1 MLPEVLS
8 NDVCSLRPNEDKFT
22 FSAVFELNDKAEV
35 QNQWFGRTVI
45 HSDRR
50 FTYEEAQERIE
61 TKTGELAEEILVL
74 DKLAKILRKNRIK
87 NGAIT
92 FDRSEVR
99 FNLDEN
105 NEPIGVYFKISKDS
119 NHLIE
124 EFMLLANRKVSE
136 FVSLTRKGE
145 TTGNTFVY
153 RVHDDPNPTKLEA
166 LREFV
171 GTFGYKMNLANSK
184 KSSRITQ

>member
-1 MLPEVLS
+1 MTKLKFKINGLEERLFIQTEDLPMKK
-8 NDVCSLRPNEDKFT
+8 RKNELK
-22 FSAVFELNDKAEV
+22 
-35 QNQWFGRTVI
+35 
-45 HSDRR
+45 
-50 FTYEEAQERIE
+50 
-61 TKTGELAEEILVL
+61 KTGELAEEILVL

-171 GTFGYKMNLANSK
+171 GTF
-184 KSSRITQ
+184 